1 LGWKATEVATTN
13 AKSEFLSGIL
23 RIAGLPCGEWQSASL
38 SDRINVLILGDFVKA
53 IRASDIGSYLY
64 CRRAWWYRR
73 NGFESINQAELAAGT
88 DLHRSHGRK
97 VIVAGFYRTLAMVIL
112 LIALVLLAAY
122 GTSLLF
128 K

>member
-1 LGWKATEVATTN
+1 M
-13 AKSEFLSGIL
+13 
-23 RIAGLPCGEWQSASL
+23 
-38 SDRINVLILGDFVKA
+38 KA

-88 DLHRSHGRK
+88 DLHRAHGRK
-97 VIVAGFYRTLAMVIL
+97 VIAAGLYRTLAMVIL

-122 GTSLLF
+122 GTSLLI